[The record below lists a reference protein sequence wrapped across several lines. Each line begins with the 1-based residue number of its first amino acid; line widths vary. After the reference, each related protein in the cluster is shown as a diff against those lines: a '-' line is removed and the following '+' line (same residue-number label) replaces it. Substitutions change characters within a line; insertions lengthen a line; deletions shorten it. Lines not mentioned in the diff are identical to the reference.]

1 MTQAVGL
8 RGRTR
13 WLAPLLALLAL
24 AAFGLAASILG
35 EVAFAALP
43 VWMTLAAMA
52 LYLLAHVLRALRL
65 GIIAGPLLGASVR
78 TTAALHFV
86 CAPLVTL
93 IPMKLGELV
102 RLHQL
107 WLIGRRL
114 SGAVI
119 ALLIDRMLDATMLL
133 GLLGWFALIGHP
145 AIDQA
150 HMVLVLTAAAVG
162 LAGLVLVLG
171 PSMLASLQ
179 RYVLIHH
186 QSPALLRGLPMID
199 LLRRGADEGRVLV
212 RRQGA
217 PLLVISASIW
227 MLELAAAAIFT
238 TAVMDPGLRNP
249 GLLLLARA
257 TQEWLIATSAG
268 VDPAFAASAASGI
281 LVLLAVWP
289 AAIWIYIRRIGAE
302 PQRLRRPPNLP
313 EAHHGA

>member
-1 MTQAVGL
+1 MV
-8 RGRTR
+8 
-13 WLAPLLALLAL
+13 LLAL
-24 AAFGLAASILG
+24 AAFGLAVSILG
-35 EVAFAALP
+35 DAAFAVLP
-43 VWMTLAAMA
+43 GWLTGLAMA

-86 CAPLVTL
+86 CAPLVTV

-102 RLHQL
+102 RLQQL

-119 ALLIDRMLDATMLL
+119 ALLIDRMLDAMMLL
-133 GLLGWFALIGHP
+133 GLLGWFALTSHP
-145 AIDQA
+145 VVSDSAAVIQ
-150 HMVLVLTAAAVG
+150 LTTLAVG
-162 LAGLVLVLG
+162 LAGVVLVLG
-171 PSMLASLQ
+171 PRMLASLQ

-186 QSPALLRGLPMID
+186 QSPALLKALPMID

-238 TAVMDPGLRNP
+238 SVALDPALRNP

-257 TQEWLIATSAG
+257 TQEWLIATGQG
-268 VDPAFAASAASGI
+268 VDPAYAASAASGI
-281 LVLLAVWP
+281 LVLFAVWP
-289 AAIWIYIRRIGAE
+289 LAIWIYVRRIGAE
-302 PQRLRRPPNLP
+302 PQRLRQSSNPT
-313 EAHHGA
+313 EARHGA